1 MNLALLFFSLWSVL
15 QLLQLPPRIT
25 VDVLLFGICT
35 LVVLLLSPT
44 EGDLD
49 LYQVALE
56 VDGGG
61 DEGEASFVNLALE
74 LLDLSLVG
82 KEPSVS

>member
-1 MNLALLFFSLWSVL
+1 MQVL
-15 QLLQLPPRIT
+15 HLLQLSPHIPVHILFLGGSSLIMH
-25 VDVLLFGICT
+25 LLT
-35 LVVLLLSPT
+35 PT